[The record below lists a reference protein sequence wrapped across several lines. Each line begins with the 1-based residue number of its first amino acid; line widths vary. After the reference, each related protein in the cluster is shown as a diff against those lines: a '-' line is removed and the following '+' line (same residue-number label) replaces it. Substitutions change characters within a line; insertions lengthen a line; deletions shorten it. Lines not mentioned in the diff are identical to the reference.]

1 MRKRLKVNTLR
12 DFFSAKEKRPDG
24 AVFFERICE
33 YNSEIRV
40 FLREYY
46 AAAMAGGIVIEKGL
60 KNPVNS
66 QLSYYTE
73 VLGTDFRLDKAFI
86 YRQVNRWLP
95 RIDDRQCDNL
105 SSAITEALSDLKNTG
120 KNDYALK
127 NAYIKIMCWLYY
139 RAEPLFSYMGGVDT
153 PKILYD
159 GMLSQHGLMLLSI
172 LSACGCD
179 IVLLELQGDAD
190 YLKLDPESRA
200 SHLFRCEDMKEFPAD
215 YGIETIRKDL
225 QEAQEQ
231 ERLLGPAPQYGPVTN
246 IWLTGDIFQDIQKD
260 PQFRGDDPKRFYNA
274 FCRVRGVEDKADYE
288 SKLYKFQLELKKRGR
303 KILIL
308 NDAIPIPSV
317 EEIAKIH
324 RENYRSAAEI
334 AAGLAVN
341 IQVNGKPEL
350 EHVIRRAFIEIIM
363 EKGSGE
369 NPKLGRLST
378 SAVYLLCWLERYRSV
393 LLTGW
398 QMPDV
403 SCFIYLG
410 GCRDE
415 NEALF
420 CRFLA
425 KLPVDVLILNPDL
438 NRTCCLSDALLF
450 EKSEP
455 KSLRLTKYPEDEA
468 GLHLGTTAFHAE
480 QDLDSMMY
488 GDTGIYRSR
497 QFSKAS
503 VVTLR
508 TMYEEIQ
515 ILWNEELK
523 FRPNFGT
530 QDEQVIIPVICA
542 KVSGVKERNIPAY
555 WSSIKTLM
563 TQDTLVFSYPRS
575 QTQEDN
581 PFVSTAGLFIR
592 NGVLRKNELKTHNVY
607 PYGLLKESVQDY
619 ILEKIQILLSQNL
632 IKDDNSGDLQNR
644 ILAALLNLDKEIVR
658 LIQNFD
664 FTKKNPKLI
673 GIVTGETVLT
683 KEDAIVL
690 AFLNLIGFD
699 IALFVPTGY
708 QCFEQHY
715 TRPLFD
721 DHQIGDYVYDL
732 SVPDLSRVSA
742 TPRKSFKDFFFRR
755 NK

>member
-1 MRKRLKVNTLR
+1 MRNRLKVNTLR
-12 DFFSAKEKRPDG
+12 DFFSEKEKRPDE

-33 YNSEIRV
+33 YNKEIHI

-46 AAAMAGGIVIEKGL
+46 AAAKAGGVVIEEGL
-60 KNPVNS
+60 KNPISS

-73 VLGTDFRLDKAFI
+73 VLGTDFRLDKGFI
-86 YRQVNRWLP
+86 RQQLGSWLP
-95 RIDDRQCDNL
+95 RIDDRRRDD
-105 SSAITEALSDLKNTG
+105 LSDAIAEVLVGLRNAG
-120 KNDYALK
+120 KNDNALK

-139 RAEPLFSYMGGVDT
+139 RAEPLFSYMGRADT

-159 GMLSQHGLMLLSI
+159 GMLSQHGLLLLHI
-172 LSACGCD
+172 LSVCGCD

-190 YLKLDPESRA
+190 YLKLDPESKY
-200 SHLFRCEDMKEFPAD
+200 SHLFRSEGMKEFPAGF
-215 YGIETIRKDL
+215 GIETIRKDL
-225 QEAQEQ
+225 QEAQER
-231 ERLLGPAPQYGPVTN
+231 ERLLGPAPQYGPSTN
-246 IWLTGDIFQDIQKD
+246 TWLTGDAFQDVQKD

-288 SKLYKFQLELKKRGR
+288 SKLYKFHLELKKRGR

-308 NDAIPIPSV
+308 NDAIPTPSV
-317 EEIAKIH
+317 EEIANIH
-324 RENYRSAAEI
+324 RGNYRSAEQI
-334 AAGLAVN
+334 AAGLAAN
-341 IQVNGKPEL
+341 IQVRGKPEL
-350 EHVIRRAFIEIIM
+350 ERLLRRAFIEMIM
-363 EKGSGE
+363 GEGEKE
-369 NPKLGRLST
+369 NLKLGRLST
-378 SAVYLLCWLERYRSV
+378 SAVYLLCWLERYRSA
-393 LLTGW
+393 LFADW

-438 NRTCCLSDALLF
+438 NRTCCLADPLLF
-450 EKSEP
+450 EKSEA
-455 KSLRLTKYPEDEA
+455 KSLRLEKYPEEGA
-468 GLHLGTTAFHAE
+468 GLRLGTTAFHAE

-488 GDTGIYRSR
+488 GDTGIYRNR
-497 QFSKAS
+497 QFSRAS

-515 ILWNEELK
+515 ILWNQELK
-523 FRPNFGT
+523 FRPNFDT
-530 QDEQVIIPVICA
+530 QDDQVILPVICA
-542 KVSGVKERNIPAY
+542 KVSGVKERDVSAY
-555 WSSIKTLM
+555 WAGVKTLM
-563 TQDTLVFSYPRS
+563 TPETLVFTYPRTR
-575 QTQEDN
+575 TQEDN
-581 PFVSTAGLFIR
+581 PLAPIAGQFIQ
-592 NGVLRKNELKTHNVY
+592 NGTLRKDRLRAHNAY

-619 ILEKIQILLSQNL
+619 ILEKIQILLSGDL
-632 IKDDNSGDLQNR
+632 IKDDGSGRLQSR
-644 ILAALLNLDKEIVR
+644 ILAVLLNLDKDIVR

-683 KEDAIVL
+683 KEDAILL

-708 QCFEQHY
+708 QCIEQHY
-715 TRPLFD
+715 TRQLFD

-732 SVPDLSRVSA
+732 SVPDFSRVSA
-742 TPRKSFKDFFFRR
+742 TPRRTFKDLLFRR
-755 NK
+755 NN